1 MIEVVA
7 VQNKKDLRAFVLFPF
22 DLYRGHPYWV
32 PPMIKEELETLDQ
45 ESNPVFQNASAE
57 YLLAYESGKVVGRMA
72 VIMNRIE
79 IEQQAKPK
87 LRFGWF
93 DVIDDVNVT
102 QQLLAKAIEIGKAH
116 NLDYIEGPVGFT
128 NMEKAGILT
137 MGFDRLNTMIT
148 NYNYPYYAAHF
159 EQLGFEKQA
168 TWVEF
173 KMDIHPKASD
183 KVLKFSRLI
192 KERYHLS
199 VLKFKNKKEIMPY
212 VDRMFELL
220 NQTYSSLQT
229 FVPIQPYQVAHYKE
243 KYFPFI
249 KPDYINCVQDQDGE
263 LIAFAIVMPSFSKA
277 LKKANGRLF
286 PFGWLHILK
295 AQYINDTA
303 AFYLI
308 GIHPDYQGKGVTSI
322 LFDEIQ
328 NLFNRK
334 GIVVGESNPELKENT
349 AVQRLWKDFNPVQ
362 HKERS
367 TFRKLLQ

>member
-1 MIEVVA
+1 MIEIVA
-7 VQNKKDLRAFVLFPF
+7 VQNKEDLRKFVLFPF
-22 DLYRGHPYWV
+22 DLYKDHPYWV
-32 PPMIKEELETLDQ
+32 PPMIKEELETLDIAV
-45 ESNPVFQNASAE
+45 NPVFQNASAH
-57 YLLAYESGKVVGRMA
+57 YLLAFKSGKIVGRMA

-79 IEQQAKPK
+79 IEEQSKPK

-93 DVIDDVNVT
+93 DVIDDLSVT
-102 QQLLAKAIEIGKAH
+102 KGLIERAIEIGKEH
-116 NLDYIEGPVGFT
+116 QLEYIEGPVGFT

-137 MGFDRLNTMIT
+137 MGFERLNTMIT
-148 NYNYPYYAAHF
+148 NYNYPYYAEHF
-159 EQLGFEKQA
+159 EALGFEKQA

-173 KMDIHPKASD
+173 KMVIHPKASD

-192 KERYHLS
+192 KERYELS
-199 VLKFKNKKEIMPY
+199 VLKFKNKKQIMPY

-220 NQTYSSLQT
+220 NATYSSLQT

-249 KPDYINCVQDQDGE
+249 KPDYINCVQDKHGE

-286 PFGWLHILK
+286 PFGWFHILK
-295 AQYINDTA
+295 AQYFNDTA

-308 GIHPDYQGKGVTSI
+308 GIHPDYQGKGVTAI

-334 GIVVGESNPELKENT
+334 GIVIGESNPELIENT

-367 TFRKLLQ
+367 TFKKLI